1 MLLVFQLFQDHYKLE
16 IKSLDLTDAGEYK
29 VVIKNKVGE
38 KSHQGV
44 LSLSGKVEYSYNKIR
59 NNLMLNTKIGVAEY
73 RKPLLIANSGLR
85 DIKLKKG
92 DKVAETVTFTADPN
106 PEIVWLKDGK
116 PISENK
122 SLALK
127 VTSKDLEHGLKQYE
141 CSLNI
146 LEGKSH

>member
-44 LSLSGKVEYSYNKIR
+44 LSLSGKVEYSDNKIR

-92 DKVAETVTFTADPN
+92 DKVAVTVTFTADPN

>member
-1 MLLVFQLFQDHYKLE
+1 M
-16 IKSLDLTDAGEYK
+16 DLTDAGEYK

-38 KSHQGV
+38 KCHQGV
-44 LSLSGKVEYSYNKIR
+44 LSLSGKVEYSDYETCD
-59 NNLMLNTKIGVAEY
+59 NLMFNTKIGVAEY
-73 RKPLLIANSGLR
+73 RKPLLISNSGLR

-106 PEIVWLKDGK
+106 PEIIWLKDGQ
-116 PISENK
+116 PISDNK

-146 LEGKSH
+146 LEGNSH

>member
-44 LSLSGKVEYSYNKIR
+44 LSLSGKVEYSEYKIC

-73 RKPLLIANSGLR
+73 RKPLLISNSGLR

-146 LEGKSH
+146 LEGKSY

>member
-44 LSLSGKVEYSYNKIR
+44 LSLSGKVEHSEYKIC
-59 NNLMLNTKIGVAEY
+59 NNLVHYTKIGVAEY
-73 RKPLLIANSGLR
+73 RKPLLISNSGLR

-146 LEGKSH
+146 LDGKSH